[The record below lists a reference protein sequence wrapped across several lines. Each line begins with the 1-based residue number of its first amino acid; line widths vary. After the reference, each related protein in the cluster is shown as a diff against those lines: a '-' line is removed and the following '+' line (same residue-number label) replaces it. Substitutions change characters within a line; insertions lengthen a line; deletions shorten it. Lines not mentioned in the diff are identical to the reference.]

1 MEQVTIQGELRTKV
15 LKGDNKRL
23 RRDGRVPAVIYG
35 GEGEVKSISVGDH
48 DMELV
53 LRGARR
59 TNTIFSLALGGA
71 QEPALVRE
79 IQRHPVT
86 EKLMHMDFVRVDLTK
101 ELEVEVPVRATGD
114 IPPGVK
120 AGGILEHV
128 QRAVTIMCR
137 ALEIPDYLTANLSGL
152 GMNQTFHVSD
162 LQLPEGI
169 RVIDE
174 PETALFSV
182 LPPRKEEEVVPAVAA
197 EGAAVEP
204 ELIGKK
210 KEEGEDAEEGKEKEK
225 K

>member
-1 MEQVTIQGELRTKV
+1 MEQVTIQGELRKKV

-23 RRDGRVPAVIYG
+23 RREGRVPAVIYG
-35 GEGEVKSISVGDH
+35 GDGEATSISVGDH
-48 DMELV
+48 EMEMV

-59 TNTIFSLALGGA
+59 TNTIFSLAVGGG

-101 ELEVEVPVRATGD
+101 EIEVEVPVRAIGGT
-114 IPPGVK
+114 PAGVK
-120 AGGILEHV
+120 LGGILEHV
-128 QRAVTIMCR
+128 QRTVTVACSP
-137 ALEIPDYLTANLSGL
+137 LEIPDHLEADLAAL

-162 LQLPEGI
+162 LKLAETI

-182 LPPRKEEEVVPAVAA
+182 LPPRKEEEVAPAAAA
-197 EGAAVEP
+197 EGAESSEP

-210 KEEGEDAEEGKEKEK
+210 KEEGEEGEEGKEKK
-225 K
+225 